1 MKILFKKV
9 GVAVLDKT
17 SYEPKHAIDDLK
29 PTPIL
34 KTCIPP
40 CKGETNCMRI
50 CARYQDRAY
59 YPDIAAENLKAC
71 YIDPENHSHTCEQI
85 STQVAETLF
94 GGANGRFNIKFS

>member
-1 MKILFKKV
+1 MV
-9 GVAVLDKT
+9 DK
-17 SYEPKHAIDDLK
+17 SVYEPEIAIDHLK
-29 PTPIL
+29 PAPIL

-50 CARYQDRAY
+50 CSRYQDRAN

-71 YIDPENHSHTCEQI
+71 YIDPETHHQTCEQI

-94 GGANGRFNIKFS
+94 GGANSKF